1 METPTVLSLDGQIVP
16 WEQGTVH
23 VTSAAFKYGA
33 SVFEGLRGYWNQTDQ
48 QLYVFRAPEHLHRLE
63 YSQRFHRFD
72 TIYDAATVSSHM
84 VDLLRAMDCRSN
96 VHIVTTA
103 YLKGGANPGVTGP
116 VGLAITAV
124 ERAAPD
130 WVKNGVSAQVSSWM
144 RVPDQAMPMRV
155 KTTANYNNGRLAAL
169 QATADGYDAPL
180 MLNARGKLSEGPGM
194 CFIMIRGGKAV
205 MPSITNDILESI
217 TRETIIQI
225 LREDMSIEVIERDID
240 RSELVAAEE
249 AFFCGT
255 AWEVTPITSIDRL
268 TIGNGQPGPLTRQLQ
283 KHYFGI
289 CDGSITKHAEWRL
302 PIHDHRA

>member
-1 METPTVLSLDGQIVP
+1 MSAPEILSLDGEIVP

-33 SVFEGLRGYWNQTDQ
+33 AVFEGLRGYWNDADQ
-48 QLYVFRAPEHLHRLE
+48 QLYVFRVPEHLHRLE

-72 TIYDAATVSSHM
+72 SIYNAETVSAHM

-124 ERAAPD
+124 ERAAPE
-130 WVKNGVSAQVSSWM
+130 WVENGVSAQVSSWM

-155 KTTANYNNGRLAAL
+155 KTTANYNNGRLASL
-169 QATADGYDAPL
+169 QASADGYDAPI
-180 MLNARGKLSEGPGM
+180 MLNSRGKLSEGPGM
-194 CFIMIRGGKAV
+194 CFAMIRDGRAI
-205 MPSITNDILESI
+205 MPSVTSDILESI
-217 TRETIIQI
+217 TRETIIHI
-225 LREDMSIEVIERDID
+225 LQNDLAIEVVERDID
-240 RSELVAAEE
+240 RSELVAADE

-268 TIGNGQPGPLTRQLQ
+268 LLGDGQPGPLTRQIQNL
-283 KHYFGI
+283 YFGI
-289 CDGSITKHAEWRL
+289 CDGSIQRHNDWRL
-302 PIHDHRA
+302 AIHL